1 MNPNSHREPRFSGL
15 DPHHAADGTFAAA
28 KNLRVSVVINTFN
41 RCESLATT
49 LDSLRRQIYP
59 HFEVVVVNGPST
71 DGTAALLQS
80 RRDDLRVGTCAE
92 RNLSVSRNVGIAMAA
107 GDLVAFVDDDG
118 VPDENWLAD
127 AVAAFDQDDIAG
139 AGGFVYDH
147 TGYRLQYRYS
157 FADRL
162 GRGIFNIAKPMDD
175 ELCYPGSSI
184 YPYLQGTN
192 AIFRR
197 SALMEVGGFDE
208 EYDYYLDETDLCL
221 RLIDAGYR
229 LRQLSNSFVYHRF
242 LPSHIRQANRV
253 VTQLRPIIKNKIY
266 FALKNNLENHS
277 YRALLDEW
285 KRATDESEA
294 GIRHHIQ
301 QGNAKPEVLEQ
312 FHRDSDLA
320 MREGLSRGLHRA
332 RRLIDSDVAR
342 EMRGEIRLDVLD
354 PANGGQFKP
363 YPVLR
368 PDGEKLT
375 ICYLSQQYPPGVV
388 GGIGRLTYDIA
399 CGLAGL
405 GHNVHVLA
413 RSTTGF
419 NTVDF
424 EQGVWV
430 HRLAPDQ
437 EEPGA
442 PEGIVA
448 PREAWQCSARLLR
461 ELRRIHSM
469 HPIDI
474 VEGPIWDV
482 EGLAAAVDGEFRVI
496 TNLETPMKMVVE
508 TNPELVDRSAEGQ
521 KRYQDY
527 YAAETQLME
536 RSTAVRAISQAIVGT
551 MHKCYG
557 VEFPPEKLRVFP
569 LGMEDRSAGKK
580 TPKKARFVDVLFAG
594 RFEGRKGIDVLL
606 QVIPALCRKHPQA
619 RFILVGEDR
628 KRPSGSSF
636 GEEFR
641 AQNARA
647 PFLNRVLFP
656 GAVSDSE
663 LENYLAQCD
672 IFVSPSRYE
681 SFGLV
686 FLEAMMFGKPAVG
699 CRIGGMQE
707 VIDEGVTGLLAEP
720 GDDASLQAALDEL
733 LGDAAKRESM
743 GGAGRSRYLANYT
756 REIFVERTL
765 EFYREILDKKSVS
778 KSNELVL
785 QA

>member
-1 MNPNSHREPRFSGL
+1 MENRSDRAAMQAPR
-15 DPHHAADGTFAAA
+15 
-28 KNLRVSVVINTFN
+28 NLRVSIVINTYN
-41 RCESLATT
+41 RCASLATT
-49 LDSLRRQIYP
+49 LASLRRQNYP
-59 HFEVVVVNGPST
+59 HLEVIVVNGPST
-71 DGTAALLQS
+71 DGTAELLKS
-80 RRDDLRVGTCAE
+80 WRDFVRVGTCAD

-107 GDLVAFVDDDG
+107 GDLVAFIDDDG

-127 AVAAFDQDDIAG
+127 AVAGFDREEVAG
-139 AGGFVYDH
+139 VGGLVYDH
-147 TGYRLQYRYS
+147 TGYQLQYRYS

-162 GRGIFNIAKPMDD
+162 GRGIFNIVKPMDD
-175 ELCYPGSSI
+175 EFCYPATSI

-197 SALMEVGGFDE
+197 DALLEVGGFDE
-208 EYDYYLDETDLCL
+208 EYDYYLDETDLCV
-221 RLIDAGYR
+221 RLIDAGYL

-266 FALKNNLENHS
+266 FALKNTLENVS

-301 QGNAKPEVLEQ
+301 HGNAKVEVLEQ
-312 FHRDSDLA
+312 FHRDADAA
-320 MREGLSRGLHRA
+320 MREGISRGLNRE
-332 RRLIDSDVAR
+332 RRLLGSETA
-342 EMRGEIRLDVLD
+342 EKMRGDIALDVLD
-354 PANGGQFKP
+354 PGNPGVFKTLP
-363 YPVLR
+363 LLMPKE
-368 PDGEKLT
+368 EKLT
-375 ICYLSQQYPPGVV
+375 VCYLSQQYPPGVV
-388 GGIGRLTYDIA
+388 GGIARLTYDIA

-405 GHNVHVLA
+405 GHNIHVLT
-413 RSTTGF
+413 RSSTGR

-424 EQGVWV
+424 EDGVWV
-430 HRLAPDQ
+430 HRLALDQ

-442 PEGIVA
+442 PEGVIV
-448 PREAWQCSARLLR
+448 PREAWQCSTRLLR
-461 ELRRIHSM
+461 ELRRIDSM

-482 EGLAAAVDGEFRVI
+482 EGLATVVDNRFRVI

-508 TNPELVDRSAEGQ
+508 TNPELVDRSAQGQ
-521 KRYQDY
+521 QRYQQY
-527 YAAETQLME
+527 YAAETQLMQQ
-536 RSTAVRAISQAIVGT
+536 STALRAISHAIVGT
-551 MHKCYG
+551 MHKYYG
-557 VEFPPEKLRVFP
+557 VDFPPEKLRVFP
-569 LGMEDRSAGKK
+569 LGMEDRSIGKK
-580 TPKKARFVDVLFAG
+580 SQKKGRSIDVLFAG

-606 QVIPALCRKHPQA
+606 QVIPALCEKYPQA

-628 KRPSGSSF
+628 KRADGTSL
-636 GEEFR
+636 GEAFR
-641 AQNARA
+641 AQHARA
-647 PFLNRVLFP
+647 SFRDRVLFP

-707 VIDEGVTGLLAEP
+707 VIDDEVTGLLAEP
-720 GDDASLQAALDEL
+720 GDAASLQTALDTL
-733 LGDAAKRESM
+733 LADAGKREAM
-743 GGAGRSRYLANYT
+743 GAAGRERYLRNYT
-756 REIFVERTL
+756 REIFVQRTL
-765 EFYREILDKKSVS
+765 EFYRDVLARTNSARTQ
-778 KSNELVL
+778 ELIL

>member
-1 MNPNSHREPRFSGL
+1 MEHRDEHAELQAPN
-15 DPHHAADGTFAAA
+15 D
-28 KNLRVSVVINTFN
+28 LRVSVVINTFN
-41 RCESLATT
+41 RCASLAAT
-49 LDSLRRQIYP
+49 LASLRRQNYP
-59 HFEVVVVNGPST
+59 HLEVIVVNGPST
-71 DGTAALLQS
+71 DGTEALLKS
-80 RRDDLRVGTCAE
+80 WRDSLRMGACTQ

-107 GDLVAFVDDDG
+107 GDLVAFIDDDA
-118 VPDENWLAD
+118 VPDENWLVD
-127 AVAAFDQDDIAG
+127 AVAAFDCEEVAG
-139 AGGFVYDH
+139 VGGLVYDH
-147 TGYRLQYRYS
+147 TGYQLQYRYS

-175 ELCYPGSSI
+175 EFCYPATSI

-197 SALMEVGGFDE
+197 SALEEVGGFDE

-221 RLIDAGYR
+221 RLVDAGYL

-266 FALKNNLENHS
+266 FALKNNLENLS

-301 QGNAKPEVLEQ
+301 QGNAKTEVLEQ
-312 FHRDSDLA
+312 FHRDADLA
-320 MREGLSRGLHRA
+320 MREGMWRGLHRE
-332 RRLIDSDVAR
+332 RRLMASEIAQ
-342 EMRGEIRLDVLD
+342 EMRGEIAMDVLD
-354 PANGGQFKP
+354 PANSGRFKAL
-363 YPVLR
+363 PVLLSK
-368 PDGEKLT
+368 DVKLT
-375 ICYLSQQYPPGVV
+375 VCYLSQQYPPGVV

-399 CGLAGL
+399 CGLAAR
-405 GHNVHVLA
+405 GHNIHVLT
-413 RSTTGF
+413 RSSTGR

-424 EQGVWV
+424 EDGVWV
-430 HRLAPDQ
+430 HRLALDQ

-442 PEGIVA
+442 PEGVVV

-461 ELRRIHSM
+461 ELRRINAM
-469 HPIDI
+469 HAIDI

-482 EGLAAAVDGEFRVI
+482 EGLAAVVDNRFPVI

-508 TNPELVDRSAEGQ
+508 TNPELVDRSPAGQ
-521 KRYQDY
+521 QRYQDY
-527 YAAETQLME
+527 YAAETQLMQQ
-536 RSTAVRAISQAIVGT
+536 STALRAISHAIVGT
-551 MHKCYG
+551 MSKYYG

-569 LGMEDRSAGKK
+569 LGMEDRSIGKK
-580 TPKKARFVDVLFAG
+580 PAKKGRFIDVLFAG

-606 QVIPALCRKHPQA
+606 QVIPALCEKFPQA

-628 KRPSGSSF
+628 KRTNGTSLSEDF
-636 GEEFR
+636 Q
-641 AQNARA
+641 AQYARA
-647 PFLNRVLFP
+647 PFRDRVLFP

-707 VIDEGVTGLLAEP
+707 VIDDGVTGLLAEA
-720 GDDASLQAALDEL
+720 GDPASLQTALETL
-733 LGDAAKRESM
+733 LSDAGKRESM
-743 GGAGRSRYLANYT
+743 GKAGRERYLQNYT
-756 REIFVERTL
+756 REIFVLRTL
-765 EFYREILDKKSVS
+765 DFYRDVLGRT
-778 KSNELVL
+778 NGARAQELIL